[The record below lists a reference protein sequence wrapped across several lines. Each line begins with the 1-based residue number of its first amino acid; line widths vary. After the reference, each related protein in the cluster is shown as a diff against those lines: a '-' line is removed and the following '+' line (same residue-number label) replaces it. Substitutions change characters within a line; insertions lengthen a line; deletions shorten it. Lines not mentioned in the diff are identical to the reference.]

1 MAFDLDLN
9 KINVGCAIKRYRY
22 AALKVP
28 ANCRGP
34 DVSFERE

>member
-1 MAFDLDLN
+1 MRLIDVNYL
-9 KINVGCAIKRYRY
+9 KMNVGCAMKRYRY

-34 DVSFERE
+34 DVSFE